1 MTAGDRLERY
11 AELAVRV
18 GANVQPG
25 QLVAVSASVEHAPLA
40 RAVARAAYRAGAR
53 YVDVR
58 YADQHIRRAMIE
70 RAPDAA
76 LSWTPPWLLTMTRQL
91 GDEHAAIV
99 AITGAAEPELLA
111 DLPGERVG
119 RARMREVG
127 EEVMRQTNE
136 RLNNWTVIACPN
148 EGWARQ
154 VFGEPDVERLWD
166 VVLRCI
172 RLDEDDPVEAW
183 RSHVAALSA
192 RAAALNELHL
202 DAVRFH
208 GGGSDLTVGLL
219 AESRWLGANGLRYD
233 GLPYVANIPTE
244 EVFTTPD
251 WRRAEGVVR
260 TTAPLPLSSTLVTGL
275 RLRFEAGR
283 IVEVDADEHGA
294 VVQALLESDER
305 ARYLG
310 EVALVDGESRVRRAG
325 VIFHDTLYDENVAS
339 HIAFGTGFVEVLDGF
354 DELPPDERIARG
366 LNVARSHTDI
376 TIGGPDVDVDGILA
390 DGTTIPIIAGDAW
403 VFPDL

>member
-18 GANVQPG
+18 GANVQPR

-91 GDEHAAIV
+91 GEEHAAIV

-192 RAAALNELHL
+192 RAAVLNELHL

-219 AESRWLGANGLRYD
+219 PESRWLGANGLRYD

-251 WRRAEGVVR
+251 ARRTSGTVR
-260 TTAPLPLSSTLVTGL
+260 ATRPLPLAGKIVRGLV
-275 RLRFEAGR
+275 LRFEEGR
-283 IVEVDADEHGA
+283 IVHVDADENA
-294 VVQALLESDER
+294 DVVRGQLASDER
-305 ARYLG
+305 APYLG
-310 EVALVDGESRVRRAG
+310 EVALVDGTSRVGRAG
-325 VIFHDTLYDENVAS
+325 WTFFDGLFDENAAC
-339 HIAFGTGFVEVLDGF
+339 HLAFGGCYLECLEGNRAVEGANESSV
-354 DELPPDERIARG
+354 
-366 LNVARSHTDI
+366 HTDFM
-376 TIGGPDVDVDGILA
+376 IGGPGVAVDGVA
-390 DGTTIPIIAGDAW
+390 TDGTVIPLLRADVW
-403 VFPDL
+403 Q